1 MKNFSII
8 LLFVGVVLL
17 VACKHQPPSNTTT
30 TQTATEQ
37 PAGEK
42 APAVVLANT
51 IDPICEMSVD
61 GSVEDTVHY
70 QDKVYGFCSEH
81 CKKEFMEEPGKYLSS
96 IK

>member
-8 LLFVGVVLL
+8 LLVVGVVLL
-17 VACKHQPPSNTTT
+17 AACKQHTPPNTTAGQT
-30 TQTATEQ
+30 TTEQ

-42 APAVVLANT
+42 APTVVLANT

-70 QDKVYGFCSEH
+70 QGKVYGFCSEH